1 MKYYNV
7 GKIVNTHGIRGEVKV
22 VSTTDFPDERFKVG
36 NTLYI
41 EDADPIKVTVK
52 SARMQ
57 KNFFLV
63 TFKEFNDINQIE
75 KFKTHQLMVS
85 EDDQQDLEDGKYYH
99 HQIIGLGVQTLDGK
113 KLGTIKEI
121 LSPGAND
128 VWVVKRP
135 KKSDLL
141 LPVIDDVIKKVD
153 LDNQTVFV
161 ELMEGLE

>member
-1 MKYYNV
+1 M
-7 GKIVNTHGIRGEVKV
+7 NTHGIRGEVKV

-99 HQIIGLGVQTLDGK
+99 HQIIGLGVQTLDGE

>member
-99 HQIIGLGVQTLDGK
+99 HQIIGLGVQTLDGE